1 MPLCKMSP
9 DTVVRRVEFA
19 RELLDRGAVTS
30 KQLVM
35 SNKENIYL
43 IYC

>member
-19 RELLDRGAVTS
+19 RELLDRMAVTL
-30 KQLVM
+30 KQPIV
-35 SNKENIYL
+35 SNK
-43 IYC
+43 

>member
-19 RELLDRGAVTS
+19 RELLDRVAVTS
-30 KQLVM
+30 KQPIM

-43 IYC
+43 TYC